1 VRTGK
6 LPPELLARLLRRI
19 PATDPRVLLGS
30 GIGEDA
36 AAIDFGAPPGA
47 PLGSAVDTA
56 GAAAPPGGSG
66 AVPASSRTAG
76 AAAGDRVLIAKTD
89 PITFATDLIGWYA
102 VHVNANDV
110 ACTGATPRWF
120 MASALLPETWDEPEI
135 EALFD
140 QLVEACRGLGVALV
154 GGHTEVTGG
163 LDRPIVAGCMLGEVE
178 RARMVRTGGG
188 VPGDALILTQGLAIE
203 GTAVLARE
211 AEAELRRRGV
221 SAAQIERAQR
231 YLFEPGISVVGAAQA
246 LCAAVPP
253 GEALH
258 SLHDPTEGGLAA
270 GVWELAEAS
279 GTGAVLDV
287 DTVPILPETR
297 LVCDALGLDPLG
309 LLASGALLAAVAPGT
324 VQAALAALE
333 RHHLPARV
341 IGRLTPRADGVRLR
355 GGDGRLGDWP
365 RFERDEVARYFDRE

>member
-1 VRTGK
+1 MRTGK

-19 PATDPRVLLGS
+19 PAYDPRVLLGS

-36 AAIDFGAPPGA
+36 AAIDFGAPAADALDTGA
-47 PLGSAVDTA
+47 GVT
-56 GAAAPPGGSG
+56 
-66 AVPASSRTAG
+66 
-76 AAAGDRVLIAKTD
+76 GDRVLIAKTD

-110 ACTGATPRWF
+110 ACTGAVPRWF
-120 MASALLPETWDEPEI
+120 MASALLPETWEEPAI

-140 QLVEACRGLGVALV
+140 QVVGACKGLGVSLV

-163 LDRPIVAGCMLGEVE
+163 LDRPIVVGCMLGEVE
-178 RARMVRTGGG
+178 RSRMVRTGGG
-188 VPGDALILTQGLAIE
+188 VPDDALILTQGLAIE

-211 AEAELRRRGV
+211 AEADLRRRGM

-231 YLFEPGISVVGAAQA
+231 YLSDPGISVVGAAQA

-253 GEALH
+253 GKALH

-279 GTGAVLDV
+279 GAGAVV
-287 DTVPILPETR
+287 DAGAVAILPETR
-297 LVCDALGLDPLG
+297 RVCDALGLDPLG
-309 LLASGALLAAVAPGT
+309 LLASGALLAAIAPSAT
-324 VQAALAALE
+324 EAALAALAS
-333 RHHLPARV
+333 HGLPARV
-341 IGRLTPRADGVRLR
+341 IGQLTPRADGVRLR
-355 GGDGRLGDWP
+355 GSDGRLQDWP
-365 RFERDEVARYFDRE
+365 QFERDEVARYFDRE